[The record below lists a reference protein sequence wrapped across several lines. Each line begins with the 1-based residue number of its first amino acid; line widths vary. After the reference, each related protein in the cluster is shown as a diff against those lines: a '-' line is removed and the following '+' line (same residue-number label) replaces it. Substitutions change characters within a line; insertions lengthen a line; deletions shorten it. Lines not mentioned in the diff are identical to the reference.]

1 MEQSAV
7 ALEHVRKTY
16 GRGSQRFTAVDDVG
30 FSVPPAGA
38 FGLLGPNGAG
48 KTTLMKMLYGKAL
61 RDPAPPS
68 VINVFGH
75 DPGRRPLAIKRLTGV
90 VPQEDNL
97 DVELD
102 VLANLLVYARFYG
115 LPGDEARNRSADL
128 LEFMELTDKKRA
140 RIRELSGGMKRRLL
154 IARALLGDPRILILD
169 EPTTGLDPQVRHLI
183 WDKLRA
189 LKAKGVTILITTHY
203 MEEAHQLC
211 DEVLIMDRG
220 KKVLAGS
227 PRSLIANALEPWVLE
242 VIDRK
247 ILPRLRVND
256 GARFRTEEAGERVFM
271 YSANMNGL
279 KRLTAKIP
287 PGSFFLRPANLEDL
301 FLKIT
306 GRKLNDDQ

>member
-1 MEQSAV
+1 MEQPAV
-7 ALEHVRKTY
+7 ALEHVRKSY
-16 GRGSQRFTAVDDVG
+16 GRGSRLVTAVDDVC

-48 KTTLMKMLYGKAL
+48 KTTLMNMLYGKAL

-68 VINVFGH
+68 VISVFGH

-115 LPGDEARNRSADL
+115 LPGDEARKRSGEL

-189 LKAKGVTILITTHY
+189 LKASGVTVLITTHY

-220 KKVLAGS
+220 RKVLAGS
-227 PRSLIANALEPWVLE
+227 PQALIADALEPWVLE
-242 VIDRK
+242 VVDRK
-247 ILPRLRVND
+247 ILPRLRESG
-256 GARFRTEEAGERVFM
+256 GARFRTEETGERVFM